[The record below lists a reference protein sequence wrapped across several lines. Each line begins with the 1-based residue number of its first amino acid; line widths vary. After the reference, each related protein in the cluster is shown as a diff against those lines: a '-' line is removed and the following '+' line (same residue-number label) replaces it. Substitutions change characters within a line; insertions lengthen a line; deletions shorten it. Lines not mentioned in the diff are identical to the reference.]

1 MIIFNFF
8 VFNKKK
14 FKNYPKSGIVQQQIQ
29 FQLCTLKIFYNLLNL
44 HECLSVYYKH
54 TSTQAHKHTSTN
66 ITSLV
71 EQKILVRIPSFF
83 FLLFFGLTLLLSSC
97 QKDNFITPEAE
108 KFTKQRRKID
118 LIQLLDFVRLS
129 NKTSFTGELQSAV
142 PFNLKIDLKNYHFNS
157 DSTVIFFQISD
168 TSFFRNEYCGGNIS
182 FHYDDSLNFQG
193 QLLGWMF
200 DSTNTYLS
208 NRFPLNLTTEN
219 GYLFAFD
226 ENENLI
232 RILKSYNNLQTG
244 CNINIPI
251 SELRDS
257 INGIQNFFNSDWPP
271 RIRCYDWDGTW
282 WSRLWDNMQ
291 DWWETF
297 GDFLY
302 SIIPSNSGGNGGTGG
317 NGFDTFFFGGFGN
330 SNNGTNSGSG
340 NSGGGGSGGGGSVP
354 KKIWDEF
361 CESLNKANNGT
372 YGSQNGSTT
381 VDERETSSG
390 ENNNELSDFDKKMT
404 IYKDLLLSGKSC
416 IEIYS
421 FYLQTLNLNS
431 TELAE
436 ILELGITLEEWPYF
450 KDKTINSTIDETDAL
465 DRNIDCKSLQFV
477 PVGPTFS
484 EFNPE
489 KIYQSCGVNNID
501 LDWTSSYLDERGNLR
516 VHLVEYVIT
525 RTIYFEMPRIREN
538 GSRISEGLASE
549 ICAKIIDEAEDAI
562 EDKFAHTRLPKT
574 TELEKNFP
582 RTVKFKAKQIWRKIE
597 YSFKLWSC
605 TN

>member
-1 MIIFNFF
+1 MR
-8 VFNKKK
+8 
-14 FKNYPKSGIVQQQIQ
+14 
-29 FQLCTLKIFYNLLNL
+29 
-44 HECLSVYYKH
+44 
-54 TSTQAHKHTSTN
+54 
-66 ITSLV
+66 ITSL
-71 EQKILVRIPSFF
+71 F
-83 FLLFFGLTLLLSSC
+83 FLLFFGLTLILSSC

-142 PFNLKIDLKNYHFNS
+142 PFNLKIDLNNYHFNS

-193 QLLGWMF
+193 QLMGWMF

-282 WSRLWDNMQ
+282 WSRLWDNMG

-372 YGSQNGSTT
+372 YGSQNGSST
-381 VDERETSSG
+381 VDESGTSSG

-421 FYLQTLNLNS
+421 FYLNTLNLNAEELADILEHGISISDWNERPKIDDPTTS
-431 TELAE
+431 TEDTD
-436 ILELGITLEEWPYF
+436 I
-450 KDKTINSTIDETDAL
+450 IDLSADCETF
-465 DRNIDCKSLQFV
+465 QFV
-477 PVGPTFS
+477 PVSQGG
-484 EFNPE
+484 
-489 KIYQSCGVNNID
+489 KYQSCGVSNID
-501 LDWTSSYLDERGNLR
+501 VDVTFEHDFIPLQT
-516 VHLVEYVIT
+516 VVKEYVFPLF
-525 RTIYFEMPRIREN
+525 YFEFPRIREN
-538 GSRISEGLASE
+538 GDFITKGEAAEFCANIVDNCEDQLEDFCEDHKVLSKE
-549 ICAKIIDEAEDAI
+549 IVSAKYYSLLNEAI
-562 EDKFAHTRLPKT
+562 KVQGGRVVKT
-574 TELEKNFP
+574 TNYGAVPINELK
-582 RTVKFKAKQIWRKIE
+582 RTIFDKVCK
-597 YSFKLWSC
+597 
-605 TN
+605 